1 MDVTKK
7 LILKYAV
14 RPVSARA
21 LQAQLKL
28 DESTVR
34 YHIRALRNA
43 GLLRIVDW
51 VRGRTQITPLYQVG
65 READAPKPPPISK
78 AELNRRHRAR
88 NPHTTFY
95 RAATPWD
102 TLTRKI

>member
-21 LQAQLKL
+21 LEAQLGL
-28 DESTVR
+28 TDGTVR
-34 YHIRALRNA
+34 YHIRALRDQ
-43 GLLRIVDW
+43 GLLRICDW

-65 READAPKPPPISK
+65 REVDMPKPPPISK
-78 AELNRRHRAR
+78 AELNRRYRAR

-102 TLTRKI
+102 ALTRKI